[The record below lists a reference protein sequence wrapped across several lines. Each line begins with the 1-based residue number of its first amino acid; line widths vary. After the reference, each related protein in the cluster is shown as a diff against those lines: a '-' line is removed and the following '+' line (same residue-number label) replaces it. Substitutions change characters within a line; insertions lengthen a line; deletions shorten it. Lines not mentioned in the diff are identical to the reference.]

1 MSNQVEELIA
11 AVRHHIENEDF
22 PGAVALLKAPG
33 DRSTWTS
40 HEQDEVA
47 CLVEFL
53 DALNDSDMSMVRL

>member
-1 MSNQVEELIA
+1 MSNQAEELIA

-22 PGAVALLKAPG
+22 PGAVSLLNSPG
-33 DRSTWTS
+33 DRSDWTS

-53 DALNDSDMSMVRL
+53 DALNDSDMSMISL